1 MTWLCLLMLILTQ
14 ELHENLKR
22 NTEARETVLNLLPSL
37 IIVEHNYDEQAFSVS
52 KQFKLNQTSHVKS

>member
-1 MTWLCLLMLILTQ
+1 MLILTQ